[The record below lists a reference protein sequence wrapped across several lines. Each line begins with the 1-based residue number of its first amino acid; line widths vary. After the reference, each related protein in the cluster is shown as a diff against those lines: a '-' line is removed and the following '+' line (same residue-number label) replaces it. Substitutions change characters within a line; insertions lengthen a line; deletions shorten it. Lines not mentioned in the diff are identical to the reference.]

1 MALRILPFRQYS
13 DHDVVNLF
21 SIVDADV
28 LDATSDA
35 AGGGGDAGV
44 FVSVTSGNFDQD
56 PVTYQ
61 TNSYLGKTDYP
72 FVGTTQMYPEVNLR
86 VTGSVEGERPLGL
99 TLYQTAKNDE
109 NGEKLLYHP
118 QKQEELQ
125 AMIPGQAVPVATK
138 GIFTLA
144 AAAFDGPIT
153 SYTPGNRIKLSDVT
167 AGKITGFATIALSAV
182 TTGDLVAEDKVFGHV
197 LGTGVRSN
205 VGITTDQF
213 AGNYIVVSFDCS

>member
-13 DHDVVNLF
+13 DHDVVNLY
-21 SIVDADV
+21 SVIAGDV
-28 LDATSDA
+28 NDATTDSGA
-35 AGGGGDAGV
+35 GDAGV
-44 FVSVTSGNFDQD
+44 FVTVSDGNFDAD
-56 PVTYQ
+56 PITYQ
-61 TNSYLGKTDYP
+61 TNSYLGDSSFP
-72 FVGTTQMYPEVNLR
+72 FLGTTEMYPEVNLKI
-86 VTGSVEGERPLGL
+86 TGAKGEDHCLGM

-109 NGEKLLYHP
+109 NGEKLLYNP

-125 AMIPGQAVPVATK
+125 AMIPGQAVPIATK

-153 SYTPGNRIKLSDVT
+153 SYTPGNRIKLSAVT
-167 AGKITGFATIALSAV
+167 AGKVTGFTTIGLAEI

-197 LGTGVRSN
+197 LGTGTRSN

-213 AGNYIVVSFDCS
+213 SGNYIVVSFDCS